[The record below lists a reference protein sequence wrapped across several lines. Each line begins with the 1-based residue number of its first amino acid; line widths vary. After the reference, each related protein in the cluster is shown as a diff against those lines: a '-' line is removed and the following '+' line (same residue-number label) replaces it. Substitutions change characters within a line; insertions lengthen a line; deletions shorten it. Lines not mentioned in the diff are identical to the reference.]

1 MATPKVSEAAVAGI
15 EVGQPGLA
23 PRGLWTRFYQP
34 ALLAT
39 ATGCDGEAQKEQ
51 QPSGNGAAVVAT
63 VTSL

>member
-15 EVGQPGLA
+15 EVGQVGPA
-23 PRGLWTRFYQP
+23 PRGLWTRLYQP
-34 ALLAT
+34 ALL
-39 ATGCDGEAQKEQ
+39 ATGCDGEAQKKQ